1 MTDGR
6 SVLENVIIESEEIK
20 RILKGLDTT
29 KAAVLDGINGRIL
42 RKSFE
47 SLSDALH
54 IMFERSIRCSE
65 IPEEWKVAFVVPIFK
80 KGKRKEV
87 DNYRPV
93 SLTSLV
99 VKIIGKFLK
108 NQIQSY
114 IDKNDILLD
123 SQHCFSKGRSCQTNL
138 LEFLDIFNR

>member
-1 MTDGR
+1 M
-6 SVLENVIIESEEIK
+6 
-20 RILKGLDTT
+20 
-29 KAAVLDGINGRIL
+29 
-42 RKSFE
+42 
-47 SLSDALH
+47 
-54 IMFERSIRCSE
+54 
-65 IPEEWKVAFVVPIFK
+65 VPIFK
-80 KGKRKEV
+80 KGKSKEV
-87 DNYRPV
+87 GNYRPV